1 MTMQPCG
8 QPLRIGVVGLGRA
21 FTLML
26 PTLASDPR
34 VRLVAAADP
43 RAPAR
48 DLFVHDFAGRAFDSV
63 EQLCEMPDVE
73 VAYVASPHQFH
84 ADQVCRLAA
93 AGKHILVEKPLAI
106 SLDECTRIVEAVE
119 AAGVILVVGPSHSF
133 DGPVGQTR
141 RMLAAGDLGRV
152 RMVHAFNYTT
162 FLYRPRR
169 PEELMTAKGGGVVFS
184 QAAHQVDI
192 VRLLGG
198 GRVKSVR
205 GLVGAWDPA
214 RPTEGAYS
222 ALLRFDGGAFGSL
235 TYSGYAHYDSDELL
249 GNIDEFGRDKTAD
262 SYGSVRRHLQSVG
275 DSASE
280 ARIKT
285 DTSYGG
291 SHYRPH
297 TGPVARHHPH
307 FGHLLVSTDRVDL
320 RVTPDGVWV
329 YSDDQRHF
337 CATPL
342 QAVPRSEVI
351 DELWDSVRLGRPPV
365 HGARWGRATT
375 EVCLGVLESARTGS
389 DVAMRFQ
396 VRP

>member
-275 DSASE
+275 DPASE

-297 TGPVARHHPH
+297 PGPVARHHPH